1 MSTPTADLH
10 YLEIHQAA
18 ALLERGD
25 VTSVELTQHMLDRIA
40 TVDASLRSYAHVA
53 ADEALLAA
61 EASDERRRKGGAR
74 SELDG
79 IPLAVKDI
87 FDREGW
93 PTEAGMQ
100 VRRGAVADTTATVVK
115 RLRTA
120 GSVILG
126 KVHTTEGVYTEHTAP
141 FEAPVNPWDP
151 GRWVGVSSSG
161 SGVATAAGLA
171 LGTLGSDTGGSIRMP
186 SASNGVTGLKPT
198 WGRVSRAGAVELAA
212 TLDHIGPMCRSARD
226 TGIMLRTIAGADRD
240 DPTASLAPV
249 PDYAT
254 STRTDLR
261 GRRIGID
268 PRWSEVDVSDDV
280 LSAQRA
286 AQEIL
291 EDLGAE
297 LVEISLPD
305 PERAIDDWFGV
316 CAVQTAL
323 AHRATY
329 PAQREL
335 YGAALADLIDRGRS
349 MSAMDYQE
357 LILARLAF
365 SGRMHA
371 AIAGVDAVLIPAMS
385 FIAPPVEKMV
395 RMDDETTA
403 GVHRFTVP
411 FTMSQLPTMTFP
423 GGFTTTQSGRDFPVA
438 LQLVASAFDEA
449 TLVDVCDVF
458 QRVTGWNRRH
468 PVLGA

>member
-25 VTSVELTQHMLDRIA
+25 LTSAELTQHMLDRIA
-40 TVDASLRSYAHVA
+40 AVDGRLRSYAHVA
-53 ADEALLAA
+53 ADEAIAAA
-61 EASDERRRKGGAR
+61 EASDERRAGGGAR
-74 SELDG
+74 SGLDG
-79 IPLAVKDI
+79 IPIAVKDI
-87 FDREGW
+87 FHREGW

-100 VRRGAVADTTATVVK
+100 VRRGMVADSTATVVK
-115 RLRTA
+115 RLERA
-120 GSVILG
+120 GCVILG
-126 KVHTTEGVYTEHTAP
+126 KVHTTEGVYTEHTPP
-141 FEAPVNPWDP
+141 FEPPANPWDRD
-151 GRWVGVSSSG
+151 RWVGVSSSG

-198 WGRVSRAGAVELAA
+198 WGRVSRAGAIELAA

-226 TGIMLRTIAGADRD
+226 AGIMLSTIAGADPD
-240 DPTASLAPV
+240 DPTSALVPV
-249 PDYAT
+249 PDYGT
-254 STRTDLR
+254 TTRTDLR

-268 PRWSEVDVSDDV
+268 PRWSEVEVSDDV

-286 AQEIL
+286 AQEL
-291 EDLGAE
+291 MADLGAE
-297 LVEISLPD
+297 IVEIALPD

-323 AHRATY
+323 AHRDTY
-329 PAQREL
+329 PQQREL
-335 YGAALADLIDRGRS
+335 YGAALSDLIERGRS
-349 MSAMDYQE
+349 MSAMEYQE

-371 AIAGVDAVLIPAMS
+371 AIADVDALLIPAMS
-385 FIAPPVEKMV
+385 FIAPPVDKMV

-411 FTMSQLPTMTFP
+411 FTMSQLPTITFP
-423 GGFTTTQSGRDFPVA
+423 AGFTTTPSGHDFPVA

-449 TLVDVCDVF
+449 SLVDVCDVF

-468 PVLGA
+468 PALDV